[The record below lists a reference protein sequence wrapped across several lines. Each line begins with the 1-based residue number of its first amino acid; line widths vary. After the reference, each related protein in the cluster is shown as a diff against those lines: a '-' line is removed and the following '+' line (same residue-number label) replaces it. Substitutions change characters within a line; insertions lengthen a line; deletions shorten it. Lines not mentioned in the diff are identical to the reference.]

1 VVQHLTGTEGVLGV
15 LPSGTLNH
23 FARDLGADDAATAM
37 SACRGPSDPG
47 RRRPSEQPDLRQQ
60 RRVGIYPEL
69 VRERERREHLLGKWG
84 ALAIAAGHVVRDFRP
99 LEGSITADG
108 DRRALAAAAV
118 FIGNNRFSAT
128 GRAVGERACLDEG
141 VLDVGIVAAPLGIRG
156 RSQLAWTVA
165 ASRKWPGRVVRTAAR
180 QVQIDLHEGPRPIA
194 FDGEQDDALATC
206 TVEILPEALRV
217 LVPGAA

>member
-1 VVQHLTGTEGVLGV
+1 MT
-15 LPSGTLNH
+15 P
-23 FARDLGADDAATAM
+23 
-37 SACRGPSDPG
+37 
-47 RRRPSEQPDLRQQ
+47 RPRC
-60 RRVGIYPEL
+60 RRVAGRPIR
-69 VRERERREHLLGKWG
+69 VDVGRANSRIFVNNVGWASIRSSSASASGASTCWAKWG